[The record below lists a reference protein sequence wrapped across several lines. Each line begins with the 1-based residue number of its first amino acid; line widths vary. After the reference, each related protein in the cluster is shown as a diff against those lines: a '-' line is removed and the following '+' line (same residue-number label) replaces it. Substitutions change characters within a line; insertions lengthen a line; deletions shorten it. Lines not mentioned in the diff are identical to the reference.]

1 MDIVEQFAAYYG
13 LELRQAVSLPERI
26 AARYSLNACLA
37 SSDSKEIYLLASRET
52 NEQVILRRLPPG
64 QGETNQA
71 EYSLLSSLD
80 HPHIPQAVELFE
92 EEGFSYLIRSYIEG
106 VSLHQWIAARG
117 VASEHEAIGILVRL
131 CDLLTYLHTRRPPV
145 IHRDIK
151 PQNVIIAHDG
161 TVFLI
166 DFEIARKFDPLAVRD
181 TIFMGTSATAPPEQ
195 YGYGQTDARSD
206 IYSLG
211 ILLIF
216 LCTGRFERAA
226 LTEMP
231 PRLRK
236 IAQTCTQ
243 FAPRDRYAS
252 TAQLKRALFAPKRG
266 LLLRFAAVLV
276 ILCALAGA
284 FYAGRL
290 FEGRGAPA
298 VLSALVGESGRQTAV
313 AEDGTVSFADGVIEE
328 LVREKLGKGPG
339 EPVRLSELQA
349 ITDLSV
355 VGVPSE
361 KRSLPIDFYQG
372 QAYQNGKPIAR
383 GEIGTLSDL
392 SLMKG
397 LDNLILAYQRIEDIS
412 PLKELHLQ
420 TLLLVGNYV
429 TDLTPLADMATL
441 RHLNISNNPVVDI
454 APLGFLQRLQVLY
467 IQQCNVTDIS
477 VLAKM
482 PGLTAIDVSN
492 IPCLDYSPLL
502 ALPLL
507 SFVEISESSVQD
519 VVLVSGNPAIQE
531 LVAIH
536 SGITDLDQLKS
547 TPDLIRLN
555 LCHNDIEDLTGIERY
570 QGLKSFAIRNIQAD
584 DLTPLTGLPA
594 LEELDLRGVKVDLL
608 PLLRIPSLQK
618 IICSPDMQPQIDR
631 IKNEAKFEIEILELQ

>member
-1 MDIVEQFAAYYG
+1 MDIVEQFAAFYG

-80 HPHIPQAVELFE
+80 YPHIPQAVELFE

-151 PQNVIIAHDG
+151 PQNVIIAPDG

-252 TAQLKRALFAPKRG
+252 TAQLKRALLAPKRG
-266 LLLRFAAVLV
+266 LLLRLAAVLI

-298 VLSALVGESGRQTAV
+298 VLSCVGWESGRQTAV
-313 AEDGTVSFADGVIEE
+313 AEDGRFLSRRRHRGTGQRKAGEGAGGA
-328 LVREKLGKGPG
+328 GK
-339 EPVRLSELQA
+339 
-349 ITDLSV
+349 I
-355 VGVPSE
+355 
-361 KRSLPIDFYQG
+361 KRT
-372 QAYQNGKPIAR
+372 
-383 GEIGTLSDL
+383 E
-392 SLMKG
+392 
-397 LDNLILAYQRIEDIS
+397 
-412 PLKELHLQ
+412 
-420 TLLLVGNYV
+420 
-429 TDLTPLADMATL
+429 
-441 RHLNISNNPVVDI
+441 
-454 APLGFLQRLQVLY
+454 
-467 IQQCNVTDIS
+467 
-477 VLAKM
+477 
-482 PGLTAIDVSN
+482 
-492 IPCLDYSPLL
+492 
-502 ALPLL
+502 
-507 SFVEISESSVQD
+507 
-519 VVLVSGNPAIQE
+519 
-531 LVAIH
+531 
-536 SGITDLDQLKS
+536 
-547 TPDLIRLN
+547 
-555 LCHNDIEDLTGIERY
+555 
-570 QGLKSFAIRNIQAD
+570 AIR
-584 DLTPLTGLPA
+584 T
-594 LEELDLRGVKVDLL
+594 
-608 PLLRIPSLQK
+608 
-618 IICSPDMQPQIDR
+618 
-631 IKNEAKFEIEILELQ
+631 

>member
-80 HPHIPQAVELFE
+80 YPHIPQAVELFE

-151 PQNVIIAHDG
+151 PQNVIIAPDG

-361 KRSLPIDFYQG
+361 KRLLPIDFYQG

-429 TDLTPLADMATL
+429 TDLTPFADMATL

-454 APLGFLQRLQVLY
+454 APLGSLQRLQVLY

-570 QGLKSFAIRNIQAD
+570 QGLKSFAIRNILAD

-594 LEELDLRGVKVDLL
+594 LEELDLRGVDVDLS